1 MGRVADKLN
10 YTQTWV
16 DDIYRALKEK
26 GIKCDEYPLE
36 KIGNEIRKLHRGEG
50 GGDEALFGMQ
60 TGMRSQP
67 LAPIVFEGDLENET
81 ACKLAVP
88 VTSSDPNHPTYNT
101 IDDYHRVVAEI
112 TGFEYQHELK
122 PVLITNERE
131 EF

>member
-1 MGRVADKLN
+1 MGRVIDKLN

-36 KIGNEIRKLHRGEG
+36 KIGNEIRKLHVTSEG
-50 GGDEALFGMQ
+50 DGNATFGMQ

-67 LAPIVFEGDLENET
+67 VDVLYFDGDLETESK
-81 ACKLAVP
+81 CKLCAAICCDNPNDP
-88 VTSSDPNHPTYNT
+88 VYNT
-101 IDDYHRVVAEI
+101 IHDYYRVIEI
-112 TGFEYQHELK
+112 AGFEYQHELK
-122 PVLITNERE
+122 PAFITNESE